1 MTRRQPPPARVVVTA
16 TLALFLTVF
25 ALLVFQLR
33 SGHDPALGAGTVAR
47 VASSPPPKRVL
58 VRKLIIT
65 RVVVHLPGEDESVS
79 VPVTRT
85 AVVPVAP
92 ASASAPVPAPA
103 PTPAPAPAPAPL
115 TTHSS

>member
-1 MTRRQPPPARVVVTA
+1 MTRRRPPSAHVVVTA

-33 SGHDPALGAGTVAR
+33 SGHDPALGAGPVAR
-47 VASSPPPKRVL
+47 VASPPPKHVL
-58 VRKLIIT
+58 VRNLIVT
-65 RVVVHLPGEDESVS
+65 RVIVHLPGKDENFS

-92 ASASAPVPAPA
+92 AAAPAPVPA
-103 PTPAPAPAPAPL
+103 APAPAPL